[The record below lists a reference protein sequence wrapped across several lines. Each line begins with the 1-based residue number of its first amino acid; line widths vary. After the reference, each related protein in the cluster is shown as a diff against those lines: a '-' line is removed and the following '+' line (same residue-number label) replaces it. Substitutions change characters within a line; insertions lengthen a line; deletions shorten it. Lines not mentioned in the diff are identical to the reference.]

1 MYICIDISFMI
12 VMNMSNEISLGW
24 RSISQFVHLTTH
36 FSVWSIPI
44 SYHTTQLS
52 AKTVINYHKLHV
64 FRHFSWAHP
73 KKKRKKHIAAAVR
86 YQWCPFGKNR
96 GAGLVYHPIV
106 ICLLLKGFL
115 QTPLLINQPMGKGH
129 LWLSLAK
136 LVYKSNNYAF

>member
-1 MYICIDISFMI
+1 MI

-73 KKKRKKHIAAAVR
+73 KKTEKKHIAAAVR
-86 YQWCPFGKNR
+86 YCCRRCWTPAARRAGRSPSRSQQW
-96 GAGLVYHPIV
+96 
-106 ICLLLKGFL
+106 
-115 QTPLLINQPMGKGH
+115 
-129 LWLSLAK
+129 
-136 LVYKSNNYAF
+136 